1 MTDLSPIKKLPLLR
15 DYDADSW
22 QKFNAASEAS
32 RAIFSARGYKRIDT
46 PIIELTELFLRKSGG
61 ELAAQLYSF
70 TDPGGYEV
78 SLRPEFTAPVI
89 RHIIESGRI
98 ADLPLRL
105 EYSGPVFRYPSPDA
119 YDNGLSGSFTQ
130 TGAELIGIADPSAD
144 GEIIAM
150 ALDGLKVLGIDE
162 PRLVIGHVGLIWD
175 LLQPMTLSDRARL
188 FLINCVGTLAAGGA
202 ERVRQQA
209 AEMGLLPLVA
219 DVDPGNRS
227 AATAP
232 GSLPASMKIEALLTH
247 SLGNSFSGSV
257 GSRNPDDI
265 LARLALKIHSTDD
278 PAAVNGALDLL
289 AELAKIKDR
298 PEEAFKR
305 TRETMANAGQDS
317 SPAGLIED
325 VIQAVIAEGIP
336 ESAITVDLGL
346 AREVAYYTGSVFDLE
361 GPEGEKLG
369 GGGRYDGLVRALGSD
384 TDTPAL
390 GFAYNTDAVLKVV
403 EAAS

>member
-1 MTDLSPIKKLPLLR
+1 MTDLFPVKKLPLLR

-22 QKFNAASEAS
+22 QKFHAASETC
-32 RAIFSARGYKRIDT
+32 RAIFAERGYSRIDT

-61 ELAAQLYSF
+61 EMAAQLYSF

-89 RHIIESGRI
+89 RHVLESGRI
-98 ADLPLRL
+98 ADVPLRL

-130 TGAELIGIADPSAD
+130 AGAELIGVADAAAD

-150 ALDGLKVLGIDE
+150 AMDGLKAMGIAE

-188 FLINCVGTLAAGGA
+188 FLINCVGTLAAGDTG
-202 ERVRQQA
+202 RVREQA
-209 AEMGLLPLVA
+209 AEMGLLPVVSDDA
-219 DVDPGNRS
+219 N
-227 AATAP
+227 AATAA
-232 GSLPASMKIEALLTH
+232 GSPATGDQIEALLSH
-247 SLGNSFSGSV
+247 SLGSSLSGSV

-265 LARLALKIHSTDD
+265 LARLALKIRSTDD
-278 PAAVNGALDLL
+278 PSAINAALDLL
-289 AELAKIKDR
+289 GDLALIKGP
-298 PEEAFKR
+298 PEEAIKQS
-305 TRETMANAGQDS
+305 REAIASIGQDP
-317 SPAGLIED
+317 SPVELLEGVIE
-325 VIQAVIAEGIP
+325 AATAEGVP

-346 AREVAYYTGSVFDLE
+346 AREIAYYTGAVFDLE
-361 GPEGEKLG
+361 GPGGEKLG

-384 TDTPAL
+384 EDTPAL
-390 GFAYNTDAVLKVV
+390 GFAYSTDAVLKAV
-403 EAAS
+403 EAAG